1 MTSGVLAFVVQD
13 VESGLFLCPE
23 GGDVGYTQRLKHAG
37 TFDTRED
44 AFQAGVDHFDGVV
57 DVVCIVDYSR

>member
-23 GGDVGYTQRLKHAG
+23 GGDVGIIEIMLKK
-37 TFDTRED
+37 
-44 AFQAGVDHFDGVV
+44 
-57 DVVCIVDYSR
+57 S